1 MRKHTRAHRL
11 LTASTVLFAGGVLLL
26 PTPTIAQPEKT
37 DSRNAESRN
46 SPAVISGA
54 AFQIKNPQTGKCMT
68 VAGGRSKENNVRLV
82 QFTCDT
88 DPSRRWRLTNGED
101 NSYQLVNA
109 QTRKCATVAGGRSTE
124 NNVELV
130 QFTCDSDP
138 SRRWSLVNWDGS
150 SYELVNDETGK
161 CATVAGGRST
171 DNNVTLV
178 QFDCDR
184 DRSRTWN
191 LNLAG

>member
-11 LTASTVLFAGGVLLL
+11 LTASTVLFAGGVMFL
-26 PTPTIAQPEKT
+26 PTPTVAQPERP
-37 DSRNAESRN
+37 DSRNSV
-46 SPAVISGA
+46 SVISGA
-54 AFQIKNPQTGKCMT
+54 AFQIRNPQTGKCMT
-68 VAGGRSKENNVRLV
+68 VAGGRSTENNVRLV
-82 QFTCDT
+82 QFNCDT
-88 DPSRRWRLTNGED
+88 DPSRRWKLTNGND

-124 NNVELV
+124 NNIELV
-130 QFTCDSDP
+130 QFDCDSDA
-138 SRRWSLVNWDGS
+138 SRRWSLVNWDGGA
-150 SYELVNDETGK
+150 YELVNDQTGK

-171 DNNVTLV
+171 DNNVGLV

-184 DRSRTWN
+184 DRSRTWT